1 MSLSLGVAF
10 LGLMWTGLPV
20 PSQSSAPPSF
30 HAALPSSMGP
40 RVVLVTLPA
49 PQPSTQVEGTLAV
62 EQVDDPLVIYLE
74 PVDASAD
81 STELDEHEPTSCAFR
96 STLRSLGRWLVV
108 LISMVFVV
116 ALLGSVG
123 ASRRPLPLAAM
134 AVRQPSR
141 PVPLVER
148 LLVLCCLWS
157 PMLMLLSLLQAEREM
172 LSSVLLCMAV
182 TGVASAGSMLSSRR
196 RLLAQLR
203 WAFGG
208 DGTRLRDQPTGTVVR
223 AEVTPRRMAP
233 PPGATAP
240 VPWFAADLVVECTDG
255 NGPRE
260 TARVA
265 LDGAV
270 VDEAAARAMV
280 RMAMGLPADVQLTI
294 LGPTAPTPADADAVD
309 ALDRSAP
316 IQARI
321 GGIESHGAA
330 LVIAGSVADLR
341 RRLRTESILLTGAL
355 AASLAAALIVVI

>member
-1 MSLSLGVAF
+1 
-10 LGLMWTGLPV
+10 
-20 PSQSSAPPSF
+20 
-30 HAALPSSMGP
+30 
-40 RVVLVTLPA
+40 VVLVTLPA
-49 PQPSTQVEGTLAV
+49 PQPSASLGRQGSIEATIAV
-62 EQVDDPLVIYLE
+62 EQGDDPLVIYLE

-81 STELDEHEPTSCAFR
+81 TVEVDEHEPSSCAFR

-208 DGTRLRDQPTGTVVR
+208 DGTRLRDQPTGTMVR

-240 VPWFAADLVVECTDG
+240 VPWFAADLVVECSEGDG
-255 NGPRE
+255 PKE

-265 LDGAV
+265 LDGAI

-294 LGPTAPTPADADAVD
+294 LGPTAPTPADADAVQ
-309 ALDRSAP
+309 ALDRAAP

-321 GGIESHGAA
+321 GGVESRGSA
-330 LVIAGSVADLR
+330 LVIAGSISDLR

-355 AASLAAALIVVI
+355 AASLVAALIVVI